1 MSYAMSAAE
10 IVEIGIQALPKT
22 RQAIEHRAKKEGWKF
37 ETVISSGRNGRLKK
51 YLIASLPAEIRNAI
65 QQKQAEVLF
74 AEAQESE
81 AKLPVPRQRRSTEVM
96 SPEALAEAEKLLNG
110 RQKQVANAR
119 CAVCMEILYRHNV
132 HGLKKIHA
140 MQAFLQD
147 LEAGTLSESLMNHLA
162 AANDRSNK
170 ATVSIRSLKTWLP
183 LYENAGSALERLVAL
198 APKATKKVQ
207 DPMATPWLPYF
218 QKFYALPTK
227 PKMAH
232 AYEEFARWW
241 AANRPSETLPS
252 YAVVRNTWAKLPPI
266 VQERGRSTGSELKKL
281 MEYVK
286 RDWVTNLK
294 PLQVG
299 IIDGHSFKAQ
309 VRHPVHGQPFKPE
322 VTLMIDGNTRLVTGY
337 SLGLAE
343 SGMEVMNTVRHA
355 VGVFGVPL
363 VIYSDNGA
371 GETAK
376 RLDDEVTGIF
386 TRLGIRHE
394 TGIAGN
400 PQGRGVIERWWTD
413 NLIRLARTY
422 PTFRGAGM
430 DSGVKNL
437 TYRKQMSAFNAQ
449 GKGKEL
455 TTEQKRYIA
464 QVPTWK
470 QFAEDVKAVVE
481 AYNNR
486 PHRKLPKNPDTGKH
500 FTPVEFF
507 RFQTARYEL
516 VYDKLTERELQ
527 TLFMP
532 METRVTRRGWL
543 ELHNES
549 YFAQELVDY
558 HGQTL
563 HIAYDMAD
571 ASYVMVYKPDHTLI
585 CKAVL
590 NGNTRDAF
598 AVPMLEKQ
606 QLKRTERKI
615 KRLEQQAALAKAEIN
630 PALEHAQTWDELGN
644 LGAALNADVIEAE
657 YAVLPKTGT
666 DDFELFEA
674 DM

>member
-1 MSYAMSAAE
+1 MSNTISLDE
-10 IVEIGIQALPKT
+10 LKNLKLPCLPEN
-22 RQAIEHRAKKEGWKF
+22 IESIRYRAKTQGWEFIEEVGKAR
-37 ETVISSGRNGRLKK
+37 GGRLKK
-51 YLIASLPAEIRNAI
+51 YLVSSLPPDIRNAI
-65 QQKQAEVLF
+65 QQKQAEALF
-74 AEAQESE
+74 AEAQEAE
-81 AKLPVPRQRRSTEVM
+81 AKMPVPRQRRNTEVM
-96 SPEALAEAEKLLNG
+96 SPEAFAEAEKLLNG
-110 RQKQVANAR
+110 RQKKVANAR

-132 HGLKKIHA
+132 GGLKKIHA

-147 LEAGTLSESLMNHLA
+147 LEAGLLPESLMANLA
-162 AANDRSNK
+162 AANDRSNE

-198 APKATKKVQ
+198 APKATRKVQ
-207 DPMATPWLPYF
+207 DPMAVGWLPYF
-218 QKFYALPTK
+218 QRFYALPTK

-232 AYEEFARWW
+232 AYEEFAQWW
-241 AANRPSETLPS
+241 SANRPSDKLPS
-252 YAVVRNTWAKLPPI
+252 YSAVRNTWAKLPPI

-281 MEYVK
+281 AAYVK

-343 SGMEVMNTVRHA
+343 SSMEVMNTVRHA

-376 RLDDEVTGIF
+376 RLDDEITGIF

-400 PQGRGVIERWWTD
+400 PQGRGIIERWWKD
-413 NLIRLARTY
+413 NLIRLARSY
-422 PTFRGAGM
+422 PTFRGEGM

-437 TYRKQMSAFNAQ
+437 TYRKQMSAFNALS
-449 GKGKEL
+449 KSKEL
-455 TTEQKRYIA
+455 STEQQRHIA
-464 QVPTWK
+464 QVPTWQ
-470 QFAEDVKAVVE
+470 QFAEDVKMVVE

-486 PHRKLPKNPDTGKH
+486 PHSELPKNPDTGKH

-598 AVPMLEKQ
+598 AVPMLEKE
-606 QLKRTERKI
+606 QLKRAERKI
-615 KRLEQQAALAKAEIN
+615 KRAEQQAALARAEIN
-630 PALEHAQTWDELGN
+630 PALEHAQTWDELGSM
-644 LGAALNADVIEAE
+644 GMKQDVIEAE

>member
-1 MSYAMSAAE
+1 MSNTISLDE
-10 IVEIGIQALPKT
+10 LKNLKLPCLPEN
-22 RQAIEHRAKKEGWKF
+22 IESIRYRAKTQGWEFIEEVGKAR
-37 ETVISSGRNGRLKK
+37 GGRLKK
-51 YLIASLPAEIRNAI
+51 YLIASLPVEIRTAI
-65 QQKQAEVLF
+65 QQKQAEALF
-74 AEAQESE
+74 AEAQEAE
-81 AKLPVPRQRRSTEVM
+81 AKLPVPRQRRNTEVM

-110 RQKQVANAR
+110 QQRKVANAR

-140 MQAFLQD
+140 MQSFLDD
-147 LEAGTLSESLMNHLA
+147 LHTGKLPEPLMSNLA
-162 AANDRSNK
+162 AANARSND

-183 LYENAGSALERLVAL
+183 LYENARSGLERLVAL
-198 APKATKKVQ
+198 APKPTRKEQ
-207 DPMATPWLPYF
+207 NPMDAAWLPVF
-218 QKFYALPTK
+218 QGFYAIPTK

-241 AANRPSETLPS
+241 AENRPSETLPS
-252 YAVVRNTWAKLPPI
+252 YSAVRNTWAKLPPI

-281 MEYVK
+281 AAYVK

-343 SGMEVMNTVRHA
+343 SSMEVMNTVRHA

-386 TRLGIRHE
+386 TRLGMRHE

-400 PQGRGVIERWWTD
+400 PQGRGIIERWWKD
-413 NLIRLARTY
+413 NLIRLARNY
-422 PTFRGAGM
+422 PTFRGEGM

-437 TYRKQMSAFNAQ
+437 TYRKQTSAFNAQ

-455 TTEQKRYIA
+455 TVEQQRHIA

-486 PHRKLPKNPDTGKH
+486 PHSELPKNPDTGKH

-598 AVPMLEKQ
+598 AVPMLEKE
-606 QLKRTERKI
+606 QLKRAERKI
-615 KRLEQQAALAKAEIN
+615 KRAEKQAALARAETN
-630 PALEHAQTWDELGN
+630 PALEHAQTWDELGSM
-644 LGAALNADVIEAE
+644 GWKESAIEAE
-657 YAVLPKTGT
+657 YVVLPKTGT
-666 DDFELFEA
+666 NDFVLFEA